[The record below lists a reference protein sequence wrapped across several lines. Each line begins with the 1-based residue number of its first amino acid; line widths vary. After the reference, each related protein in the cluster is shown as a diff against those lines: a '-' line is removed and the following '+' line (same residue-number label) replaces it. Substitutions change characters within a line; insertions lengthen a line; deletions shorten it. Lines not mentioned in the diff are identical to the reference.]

1 MADYQLSN
9 FIGKKVQIDRGGPES
24 KSGIILAVGTDYLVL
39 ATVDE
44 GNLYYYIEHIKSITL
59 SNIDIANNDPEL
71 EIVTEFNEKN
81 EVPETMKEIFAAKKY
96 KLIQINRGGPEKIIG
111 LLTEIY
117 DDYVAIVAKEEVIL
131 VVYSHIKSCSFAK
144 APVAAETTEEAK
156 KQGKSSQRRSK
167 K

>member
-1 MADYQLSN
+1 MAEYQLSN

-59 SNIDIANNDPEL
+59 SNIDIANNDPQL
-71 EIVTEFNEKN
+71 EIVTDFNENN

-96 KLIQINRGGPEKIIG
+96 KLIQINRGGPEKIKG

-131 VVYSHIKSCSFAK
+131 VVYSHIKSCSFAT
-144 APVAAETTEEAK
+144 APNAEDAPEDAK
-156 KQGKSSQRRSK
+156 KQGKTTQRRSK